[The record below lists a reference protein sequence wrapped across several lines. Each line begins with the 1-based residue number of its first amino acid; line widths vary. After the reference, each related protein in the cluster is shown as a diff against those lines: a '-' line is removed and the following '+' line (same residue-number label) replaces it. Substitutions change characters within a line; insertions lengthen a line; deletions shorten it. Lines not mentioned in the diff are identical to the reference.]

1 MAFGKRTLVVIP
13 ARLGSERLPRKPLHP
28 LAGRPLIEWVWRRVE
43 TMSEVDAVVVA
54 TDSEEVVSVCRAMG
68 AEVELTSPDH
78 ASGTERIAELVRRE
92 AWRDF
97 EVIVN
102 VQGDEPFVS
111 EREVQAAAELVRTG
125 WDVGT
130 VATPIR
136 SRAALHDP
144 AVVKAVRDANGGALY
159 FSRAPGPFSRAGWSD
174 DSLVSDGCYLRHIGI
189 YAYTPATLERW
200 TLLPPSRLEQ
210 IERLEQLR
218 ALEGGL
224 SIGVAVVQESE
235 RGVDTPEDAQRAE
248 ARLSTVAA
256 HAPGGDS

>member
-1 MAFGKRTLVVIP
+1 MAFGKSTLVVIP

-28 LAGRPLIEWVWRRVE
+28 LAGRPLIEWVWRRVRA
-43 TMSEVDAVVVA
+43 MSEVDAAVVA
-54 TDSEEVVSVCRAMG
+54 TDSDEVVDVCRAMG

-78 ASGTERIAELVRRE
+78 ASGTERIAELVRRP

-97 EVIVN
+97 EVVVN

-111 EREVQAAAELVRTG
+111 EREVNAAAELVRTG

-136 SRAALHDP
+136 SRAVLHDP
-144 AVVKAVRDANGGALY
+144 AVVKAVRAASGGALY
-159 FSRAPGPFSRAGWSD
+159 FSRAPVPFSRGGWSD
-174 DSLVSDGCYLRHIGI
+174 DAMVSDGCYLRHIGI

-200 TLLPPSRLEQ
+200 IQLPPSRLEQ

-224 SIGVAVVQESE
+224 SIGLAVVQESE
-235 RGVDTPEDAQRAE
+235 RGVDTPEDARRAE
-248 ARLSTVAA
+248 ARLRTAGA
-256 HAPGGDS
+256 HAPGEDR